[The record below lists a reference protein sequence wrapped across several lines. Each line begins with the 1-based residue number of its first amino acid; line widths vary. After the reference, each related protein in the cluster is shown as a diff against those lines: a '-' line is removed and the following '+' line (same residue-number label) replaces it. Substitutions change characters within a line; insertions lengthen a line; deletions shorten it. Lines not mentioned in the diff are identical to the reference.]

1 MDKPSKQTQHRLL
14 LLLWL
19 TVGAGLRFAQLEA
32 KPPWSDEWA
41 TIVYSL
47 GHTFATVPLDRIISL
62 DALLQPLQ
70 LDSMQGTGAVI
81 HYLMRDS
88 THPPF
93 YFVLS
98 HWWIKLLSPQEGLLS
113 IGIVRSLSALL
124 GVAAIPAMF
133 GVGCLGF
140 RSYPVGQIAAALMAV
155 SPYGIYLAQEA
166 RHYTL
171 AILWAIASLGCL
183 IVTVRH
189 IRAKTPPPVWVI
201 LIWVGVNSLGMA
213 THYFF
218 SLALAAEFLV
228 LMSVWLVDKRFSAG
242 WIRIYGAVVGTL
254 AGVFVWFPALRQISG
269 NELTDWIYEGDPLKE
284 FLSPIG
290 QLCAWIVTMPFMLPV
305 EGTPLP
311 LTVLSGLAIMI
322 FLIWLLPS
330 VVRSLPLSLSVQVL
344 GEYAIASIALVLGV
358 TYLFGAD
365 LTVAAR
371 FQFNYFPAILLLLG
385 AGLAS
390 LWQKVESPP
399 SAFGK
404 GFRARGKTAVIVA
417 LMMGLLGGLTVVS
430 NFGYQKFER
439 PDLLIPVMIEAQI
452 RTEPILIATTYQSY
466 GQTVEMMGLAWQFR
480 ALLNEQNNQVS
491 SPQFLLAE
499 QDPPQHATQVLQ
511 QAVRQTPLQL
521 WLVNFS
527 APIQLP
533 PQCATDSQ
541 FEGKVP
547 GYRYR
552 LYRCRSSVEG
562 RGENFEFPDNQFLNP
577 ESPSVIYS

>member
-1 MDKPSKQTQHRLL
+1 M
-14 LLLWL
+14 
-19 TVGAGLRFAQLEA
+19 RFAQLEA

-88 THPPF
+88 THPPL

-98 HWWIKLLSPQEGLLS
+98 HWWIKLLSPQEGLIS
-113 IGIVRSLSALL
+113 IGIARSLSALL
-124 GVAAIPAMF
+124 GATAIPAMF
-133 GVGCLGF
+133 WLGWIGF
-140 RSYPVGQIAAALMAV
+140 RSRLVGQMAAALMAV

-171 AILWAIASLGCL
+171 AILLAIASLGCL
-183 IVTVRH
+183 VVAVRYVNE
-189 IRAKTPPPVWVI
+189 KTPPPTWVI
-201 LIWVGVNSLGMA
+201 LVWVGVNSLGMA

-218 SLALAAEFLV
+218 SLALAAQFLV
-228 LMSVWLVDKRFSAG
+228 LLSVWVVDKRWFYAG
-242 WIRIYGAVVGTL
+242 WIRIYGAIVGTL
-254 AGVFVWFPALRQISG
+254 AGVFVWFPALRRIPG
-269 NELTDWIYEGDPLKE
+269 NDLTDWIYDNPLGDLA
-284 FLSPIG
+284 PIG
-290 QLCAWIVTMPFMLPV
+290 QLLAWLITMPFMLPV
-305 EGTPLP
+305 EGTSLP
-311 LTVLSGLAIMI
+311 ITVLSGLAIVI

-344 GEYAIASIALVLGV
+344 CGYAIASLALVLGV

-385 AGLAS
+385 VSLAS
-390 LWQKVESPP
+390 LWQKVELPP
-399 SAFGK
+399 SAFGNC
-404 GFRARGKTAVIVA
+404 FRARGKTAVIVA

-439 PDLLIPVMIEAQI
+439 PDLLIPVIVEAQI

-466 GQTVEMMGLAWQFR
+466 GQTAEMIGLAWQFGQLQR
-480 ALLNEQNNQVS
+480 TKRSNYLT
-491 SPQFLLAE
+491 SPQFLLAHR
-499 QDPPQHATQVLQ
+499 DDSQHATQVLQ
-511 QAVRQTPLQL
+511 QAIGQTPLQL

-527 APIQLP
+527 APVELDA
-533 PQCATDSQ
+533 QCSPDSQ

-552 LYRCRSSVEG
+552 LYRCMSSVE
-562 RGENFEFPDNQFLNP
+562 
-577 ESPSVIYS
+577 

>member
-1 MDKPSKQTQHRLL
+1 MDKPSKRSLHRLL

-62 DALLQPLQ
+62 DTMLQPLQ

-88 THPPF
+88 THPPL

-98 HWWIKLLSPQEGLLS
+98 HWWIKLLSPQEGLIS
-113 IGIVRSLSALL
+113 IGIARSLSALL

-133 GVGCLGF
+133 GVGWIGF
-140 RSYPVGQIAAALMAV
+140 RSRLVGQMAAALMAV
-155 SPYGIYLAQEA
+155 SPYGIYLAQEG

-183 IVTVRH
+183 VVAVRH
-189 IRAKTPPPVWVI
+189 VNEKTPPPAWVI
-201 LIWVGVNSLGMA
+201 LVWVGVNSLGMA

-228 LMSVWLVDKRFSAG
+228 LLSVWLVDKRFSAG
-242 WIRIYGAVVGTL
+242 WIRIYGAAVGTL
-254 AGVFVWFPALRQISG
+254 AGVFGWFPALRRIPG
-269 NELTDWIYEGDPLKE
+269 NDLTDWIYDNPLGDLA
-284 FLSPIG
+284 PIG
-290 QLCAWIVTMPFMLPV
+290 QMLAWIVTMPFMLPV
-305 EGTPLP
+305 EGTPLIV
-311 LTVLSGLAIMI
+311 TVLSGLAIMI

-330 VVRSLPLSLSVQVL
+330 VVRSLPLSLSVRVL
-344 GEYAIASIALVLGV
+344 GGYAIASIALVLGV

-385 AGLAS
+385 ASLAFM
-390 LWQKVESPP
+390 WQRFELPR
-399 SAFGK
+399 SALGSR
-404 GFRARGKTAVIVA
+404 FRAKGKTAVIVA
-417 LMMGLLGGLTVVS
+417 LVMGLLGGLTVVS

-439 PDLLIPVMIEAQI
+439 PDLLIPVMIEAQN
-452 RTEPILIATTYQSY
+452 TDPEPILIATTYQSY
-466 GQTVEMMGLAWQFR
+466 GQTAEMMGLAWQFGQ
-480 ALLNEQNNQVS
+480 LQQTKQNNYLT
-491 SPQFLLAE
+491 SPQFLLARR
-499 QDPPQHATQVLQ
+499 DNSQHATQVLQ

-527 APIQLP
+527 APVELDA
-533 PQCATDSQ
+533 QCAPDSQ
-541 FEGKVP
+541 FKGKVP

-552 LYRCRSSVEG
+552 LYRCLS
-562 RGENFEFPDNQFLNP
+562 
-577 ESPSVIYS
+577 

>member
-1 MDKPSKQTQHRLL
+1 MFGVKRTTQHLLL

-19 TVGAGLRFAQLEA
+19 IVGTGLRFARLEA

-62 DALLQPLQ
+62 DTLLQPLH
-70 LDSMQGTGAVI
+70 LDVSQGTGAVI
-81 HYLMRDS
+81 YYLMRDS
-88 THPPF
+88 THPPL

-98 HWWIKLLSPQEGLLS
+98 HWWIKLLSPQEGLIS
-113 IGIVRSLSALL
+113 IGIARSLSALL

-133 GVGCLGF
+133 GIGWIGF
-140 RSYPVGQIAAALMAV
+140 RSRLVGQMAAALMAV
-155 SPYGIYLAQEA
+155 SPYGIYLAQEC

-183 IVTVRH
+183 IVTVKH
-189 IRAKTPPPVWVI
+189 IQAKSPPPVWVI
-201 LIWVGVNSLGMA
+201 LVWVGVNSLGMA

-228 LMSVWLVDKRFSAG
+228 LMSVWLVNKRFSAG

-254 AGVFVWFPALRQISG
+254 AGVFVWFPSLRQISG

-290 QLCAWIVTMPFMLPV
+290 QLFAWIVTMPFMLPV
-305 EGTPLP
+305 EGTPLL
-311 LTVLSGLAIMI
+311 LTVLSGLAIVI
-322 FLIWLLPS
+322 FLIWLLSS
-330 VVRSLPLSLSVQVL
+330 VVRSLPLSLSVWVL
-344 GEYAIASIALVLGV
+344 GGYAIASIALVLGI
-358 TYLFGAD
+358 TYLAGAD

-371 FQFNYFPAILLLLG
+371 FQFNYFPAIVLLLG

-390 LWQKVESPP
+390 LWQRFELPL
-399 SAFGK
+399 SAFGSH
-404 GFRARGKTAVIVA
+404 FRARGKTAVIVT
-417 LMMGLLGGLTVVS
+417 LIMSLLGGLTVVS

-439 PDLLIPVMIEAQI
+439 PDLLISVMIEAQN
-452 RTEPILIATTYQSY
+452 TDPEPILIATTHQSY
-466 GQTVEMMGLAWQFR
+466 GQTAEMIGLAWQFGQLQR
-480 ALLNEQNNQVS
+480 TKQNNYLT
-491 SPQFLLAE
+491 SPQFLLAHR
-499 QDPPQHATQVLQ
+499 DDSQHVTQVLQ
-511 QAVRQTPLQL
+511 QAIRQTPLQL

-527 APIQLP
+527 SPIELDA
-533 PQCATDSQ
+533 QCSPDSQ
-541 FEGKVP
+541 FKGKVP

-552 LYRCRSSVEG
+552 LYRCLS
-562 RGENFEFPDNQFLNP
+562 
-577 ESPSVIYS
+577 

>member
-1 MDKPSKQTQHRLL
+1 M
-14 LLLWL
+14 
-19 TVGAGLRFAQLEA
+19 
-32 KPPWSDEWA
+32 
-41 TIVYSL
+41 VYSL

-62 DALLQPLQ
+62 NALLQPLQ

-88 THPPF
+88 THPPL

-98 HWWIKLLSPQEGLLS
+98 HWWIKLLSPQEGLIS
-113 IGIVRSLSALL
+113 IGITRSLSALL
-124 GVAAIPAMF
+124 GVAAIPAIF
-133 GVGCLGF
+133 GIGWIGF
-140 RSYPVGQIAAALMAV
+140 RSRLVGQMAAALMAV
-155 SPYGIYLAQEA
+155 SPYGIYLAQEC

-189 IRAKTPPPVWVI
+189 IQAKSPPPVWVI
-201 LIWVGVNSLGMA
+201 LVWVGVNSLGMA

-228 LMSVWLVDKRFSAG
+228 LMSVWLVNKRFSAG

-254 AGVFVWFPALRQISG
+254 AGVFVWFPSLRQISG

-290 QLCAWIVTMPFMLPV
+290 QLFAWIVTMPFMLPV
-305 EGTPLP
+305 EGTPLL

-322 FLIWLLPS
+322 FLIWLLSS
-330 VVRSLPLSLSVQVL
+330 VVRSLPLSLSVWVL
-344 GEYAIASIALVLGV
+344 GGYAIASIALVLGI
-358 TYLFGAD
+358 TYLVGAD

-371 FQFNYFPAILLLLG
+371 FQFNYFPAIVLLLG

-399 SAFGK
+399 SAFGN
-404 GFRARGKTAVIVA
+404 GFRARGKTAVIIT
-417 LMMGLLGGLTVVS
+417 LIMGLLGGLTVVS

-439 PDLLIPVMIEAQI
+439 PDLLISFMIEAQN
-452 RTEPILIATTYQSY
+452 TDPEPILIATTHQSY
-466 GQTVEMMGLAWQFR
+466 GQTAEMIGLAWQFGQ
-480 ALLNEQNNQVS
+480 LQQTKQNNYLT
-491 SPQFLLAE
+491 SPQFLLAHR
-499 QDPPQHATQVLQ
+499 DDSQHATQVLQ
-511 QAVRQTPLQL
+511 QAIRQTSLQL

-527 APIQLP
+527 APIELDA
-533 PQCATDSQ
+533 QCSPDSQ

-552 LYRCRSSVEG
+552 LYRCLS
-562 RGENFEFPDNQFLNP
+562 
-577 ESPSVIYS
+577 